1 MTDNTPEFFAQEK
14 KERPERAERQDRAE
28 RPERGERGERP
39 DRGQRGGD
47 RRRFVSRPKFCQ
59 FCTDKNLKIDYKN
72 VELMGRYINETGK
85 IRPRRQ
91 TGACAK
97 HQREVAT
104 AIKNARHIA
113 LIPFEG
119 DFWAEY

>member
-1 MTDNTPEFFAQEK
+1 MTDNKPETTQEPERT
-14 KERPERAERQDRAE
+14 ERPERAERPE
-28 RPERGERGERP
+28 RPERSERP
-39 DRGQRGGD
+39 ERQERGQRGD
-47 RRRFVSRPKFCQ
+47 RRRFVSRPKYCQ

>member
-1 MTDNTPEFFAQEK
+1 
-14 KERPERAERQDRAE
+14 
-28 RPERGERGERP
+28 
-39 DRGQRGGD
+39 
-47 RRRFVSRPKFCQ
+47 
-59 FCTDKNLKIDYKN
+59 
-72 VELMGRYINETGK
+72 MGRYINETGK

-91 TGACAK
+91 TGTCAK